1 MVKLMIADDHDIF
14 REGLRSLLARRE
26 DIEMVAEAENGKV
39 LLERF
44 SKHRPAVLI
53 LDLSMPQHKGVEAIP
68 ELLSMHP
75 DCRIVVLSMHC
86 LKPQIKAA
94 FKFGAR
100 GYLEKENA
108 FKDLFL
114 AIDAVVAGETFL
126 SETVQGLL
134 EDRLPIT
141 TPMNR
146 RRGKGL
152 NGLTVRELEVFKEL
166 ADGSPT
172 KRIAV
177 ELNLSAKTV
186 ETHRSN
192 IMHKLQCDSV
202 VEMTKLAI
210 REGLIS
216 T

>member
-1 MVKLMIADDHDIF
+1 MLKLMIADDHDIF
-14 REGLRSLLARRE
+14 REGLRSLLKRRT
-26 DIEMVAEAENGKV
+26 DIAMVAEAQNGKV
-39 LLERF
+39 LLELFTR
-44 SKHRPAVLI
+44 HRPDVLI

-68 ELLSMHP
+68 ELLSIHP
-75 DCRIVVLSMHC
+75 GCRIVVLSMHC
-86 LKPQIKAA
+86 LKPLIKAA

-108 FKDLFL
+108 FKELFL
-114 AIDAVVAGETFL
+114 AIDAVVAGGEFL
-126 SETVQGLL
+126 SHTVKGLL
-134 EDRLPIT
+134 EGNLPSSKAI
-141 TPMNR
+141 R
-146 RRGKGL
+146 SKGGVGL
-152 NGLTVRELEVFKEL
+152 NGLTVRELEIFKEL

-172 KRIAV
+172 KRIAIA
-177 ELNLSAKTV
+177 LGLSAKTV

-216 T
+216 P